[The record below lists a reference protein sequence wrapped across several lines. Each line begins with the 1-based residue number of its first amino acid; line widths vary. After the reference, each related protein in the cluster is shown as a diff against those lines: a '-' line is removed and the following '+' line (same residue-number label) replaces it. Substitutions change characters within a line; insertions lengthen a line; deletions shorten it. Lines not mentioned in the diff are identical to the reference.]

1 MNLTLPPGVRLFGDP
16 TYRGK
21 CPREVIEQVSVINRI
36 RQEYPTTWGLLAFHP
51 RNEQLLERGQ
61 FSSVIKHKAEGMT
74 AGFADLVVVGCPAF
88 VCEIKRRDHTL
99 STWQPG
105 QREHLEAAANAGAFA
120 CVALGA
126 VAAYTAFEEWL
137 ACAKK

>member
-1 MNLTLPPGVRLFGDP
+1 MRLDNLPAGVRLFGDP
-16 TYRGK
+16 TYRGR
-21 CPREVIEQVSVINRI
+21 CPREVVEQVSVINRI
-36 RQEYPTTWGLLAFHP
+36 RGEYPETWGLLAFHP

-74 AGFADLVVVGCPAF
+74 AGFADLVVAGSPTF
-88 VCEIKRRDHTL
+88 LCEIKRLDHTL

-105 QREHLEAAANAGAFA
+105 QLKHLTAAANAGAFA

-126 VAAYTAFEEWL
+126 VAAYSAFQEWVD
-137 ACAKK
+137 AQT